1 MEPEAI
7 ADDYAKLEPYFAE
20 LKSWPS
26 SYTLTAAM
34 WHTFSQRVRD
44 ALEADLA
51 DAGYKPEQVYA
62 VEYED
67 GELIR
72 VTIPIRR

>member
-7 ADDYAKLEPYFAE
+7 EDLATLEPYFAE

-26 SYTLTAAM
+26 SYTITAAM
-34 WHTFSQRVRD
+34 WPVVSQRVRD

-51 DAGYKPEQVYA
+51 DAGYKLEEVRA
-62 VEYED
+62 TEYED
-67 GELIR
+67 GKLAT
-72 VTIPIRR
+72 VTVLVKGS